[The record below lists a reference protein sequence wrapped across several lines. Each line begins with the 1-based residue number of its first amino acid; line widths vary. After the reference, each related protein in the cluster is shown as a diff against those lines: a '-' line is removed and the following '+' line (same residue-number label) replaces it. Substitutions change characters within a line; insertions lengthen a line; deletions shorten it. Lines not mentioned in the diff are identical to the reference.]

1 MEKDKKK
8 SKSTGQVVHAT
19 IPKEQYRIIEALD
32 GTLGV
37 GTNGVVA
44 NIINSWLEQQEWY
57 KEIIKKKVGQHE
69 NKD

>member
-32 GTLGV
+32 DTLGV
-37 GTNGVVA
+37 GINGVVA

>member
-37 GTNGVVA
+37 GINGVVA

>member
-1 MEKDKKK
+1 MEKDKRK

-37 GTNGVVA
+37 GINGVVA

>member
-1 MEKDKKK
+1 MNKKEKP
-8 SKSTGQVVHAT
+8 SGEVVHAT
-19 IPKEQYRIIEALD
+19 IPKEQYKIIEALD

-57 KEIIKKKVGQHE
+57 KEVIKRKVEQHE
-69 NKD
+69 KKD

>member
-19 IPKEQYRIIEALD
+19 IPKEQYIIIEALD

-37 GTNGVVA
+37 GINGVVA